1 MGFYATPAPGVPALF
16 FVEPQMIVFIPLKEK
31 QLGLN
36 VPLLLDAA

>member
-1 MGFYATPAPGVPALF
+1 MGFYVTPAPGVPALF
-16 FVEPQMIVFIPLKEK
+16 FVESQMIVFIPVREE